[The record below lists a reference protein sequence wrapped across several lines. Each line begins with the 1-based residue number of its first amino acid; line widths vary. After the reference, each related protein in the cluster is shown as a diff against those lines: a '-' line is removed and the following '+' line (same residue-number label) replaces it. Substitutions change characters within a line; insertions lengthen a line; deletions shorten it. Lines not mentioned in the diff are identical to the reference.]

1 MNKKNEVKSQLT
13 RLDHMCYSSKKSG
26 KVSRNVVQAVKVIVA
41 ETRVFKLRG
50 VLKLPLVDFLKAF
63 DMYTRQLLPKLS
75 QKKKKLTDRKVAR
88 IAKRCFTTSKHCTW
102 IVTGCLKVF

>member
-1 MNKKNEVKSQLT
+1 MKSQLT

-26 KVSRNVVQAVKVIVA
+26 KVSKCRNVVQAVRVIVA

-63 DMYTRQLLPKLS
+63 DMYTRQLLPKLEEKKNS
-75 QKKKKLTDRKVAR
+75 LTAKWRELQKDVLQRPNTVHGLLQGA
-88 IAKRCFTTSKHCTW
+88 
-102 IVTGCLKVF
+102 